1 MKKSEKMVSKK
12 TEAQE
17 FTQACENSDVQIKH
31 ITYYYSD
38 NNHGNNI
45 SKVRQLFQYGIPDM
59 YSCRITIDPKT
70 ISKWL
75 RNGMFSRPAI
85 EVMAIFSNYPNS
97 FIENEL
103 EIIKI
108 ITERAKIHTTMT
120 MKEILQE
127 VRPVFSR
134 QLRKYQTPILHE
146 LWEEFEKLP
155 EPYNSKFKKLL
166 EKTDRMLNDKPVVI
180 PFSSYEFKY
189 MLAKIKK
196 DVDNGTDLKAKR
208 VMNKLIK
215 ESLHFSNHT
224 NSDNISY
231 QKSIFMFLN
240 HIRKRSVLK
249 NNEQLSEL
257 FKETKSRIDK
267 KEIFIPFRRKSF
279 IYDLAKI
286 IEDMPDEKEKE
297 RLIGIAQKLPTSRQ
311 SLSAYILKCSTDTN
325 DKIGY
330 RLVWPSMAT
339 IEHIKPRSTGGTDDL
354 ANLGIASAIENSDR
368 KSTDFTVQ
376 LQLRPDTPVCAQKV
390 IDRLI
395 ELYKDG
401 IFEKIKLGVE
411 YIKGYADTVYEQ
423 SGHSLKL
430 NVSALN
436 F

>member
-1 MKKSEKMVSKK
+1 MKESEKKGSKK
-12 TEAQE
+12 TEAQSL
-17 FTQACENSDVQIKH
+17 TQVYENSDVQIRH
-31 ITYYYSD
+31 INYYYS
-38 NNHGNNI
+38 NENHGNNI

-59 YSCRITIDPKT
+59 YSRRITIDPKT

-75 RNGMFSRPAI
+75 RNGMFSRPAL
-85 EVMAIFSNYPNS
+85 EVMGIFANYPKS
-97 FIENEL
+97 FIDNEL
-103 EIIKI
+103 EITKI
-108 ITERAKIHTTMT
+108 ITERAKIHTNMT

-134 QLRKYQTPILHE
+134 QLRKFQTPILHE

-155 EPYNSKFKKLL
+155 EPYNSNFKKLL

-189 MLAKIKK
+189 MLAKIKQ
-196 DVDNGTDLKAKR
+196 DIDNGADAKAKR

-215 ESLHFSNHT
+215 ESMHFSNTT
-224 NSDNISY
+224 NSDNLSY

-257 FKETKSRIDK
+257 FKETKSRLDK

-279 IYDLAKI
+279 IYDLAKL
-286 IEDMPDEKEKE
+286 IEDMPDENTKE

-311 SLSAYILKCSTDTN
+311 NLSAYILKCSTDTN

-339 IEHIKPRSTGGTDDL
+339 IEHIKPRSVGGSDDL

-376 LQLRPDTPVCAQKV
+376 LQLRPDTPKYTQKV
-390 IDRLI
+390 IDKLI
-395 ELYKDG
+395 ELYNNG
-401 IFEKIKLGVE
+401 VFEKLKLSPE
-411 YIKGYADTVYEQ
+411 YISGYADTVYEQ
-423 SGHSLKL
+423 SQHLLKL
-430 NVSALN
+430 NLSALKV
-436 F
+436 

>member
-1 MKKSEKMVSKK
+1 MEKSEKKVGKK
-12 TEAQE
+12 SNAQDL
-17 FTQACENSDVQIKH
+17 TQVCENSDVQIKH
-31 ITYYYSD
+31 INYYYS
-38 NNHGNNI
+38 NENHGNNI

-59 YSCRITIDPKT
+59 YSRRITIDPKT

-85 EVMAIFSNYPNS
+85 EVMGIFANYPES

-103 EIIKI
+103 EITKI
-108 ITERAKIHTTMT
+108 ITERAKIHTNMT

-134 QLRKYQTPILHE
+134 QLRKFQTPILHE

-155 EPYNSKFKKLL
+155 EPYNSNFKKLL
-166 EKTDRMLNDKPVVI
+166 EKTDKMLNDKPVVI

-189 MLAKIKK
+189 MLAKIKT
-196 DVDNGTDLKAKR
+196 DIDNGSDAKAKR

-215 ESLHFSNHT
+215 ESLHFSNTT
-224 NSDNISY
+224 NSENLSY

-249 NNEQLSEL
+249 NNEQLTEL
-257 FKETKSRIDK
+257 FKETKSRLDK

-279 IYDLAKI
+279 IYDLAKL
-286 IEDMPDEKEKE
+286 IEDMHDEGIKEK
-297 RLIGIAQKLPTSRQ
+297 LICIAQKLPTSRQ
-311 SLSAYILKCSTDTN
+311 NLSAYILKCSTDTN

-339 IEHIKPRSTGGTDDL
+339 IEHIKPRSTGGSDDL

-376 LQLRPDTPVCAQKV
+376 LQLRPDTPKYTQKV
-390 IDRLI
+390 IDKLI
-395 ELYKDG
+395 ELYNNG
-401 IFEKIKLGVE
+401 IFEKLKLSPE
-411 YIKGYADTVYEQ
+411 YISGYADTVYEQ
-423 SGHSLKL
+423 SKHQLKL
-430 NVSALN
+430 NLSALKI
-436 F
+436 

>member
-1 MKKSEKMVSKK
+1 MKKSDKMVKQNTQS
-12 TEAQE
+12 QE
-17 FTQACENSDVQIKH
+17 LIQSCEISDEKIKH
-31 ITYYYSD
+31 IKYYYSD
-38 NNHGNNI
+38 AAHGNNI

-75 RNGMFSRPAI
+75 KNGMFSKPAI
-85 EVMAIFSNYPNS
+85 DVMTTFANYPQS

-103 EIIKI
+103 EITKI
-108 ITERAKIHTTMT
+108 ITERAKIHTHMT

-134 QLRKYQTPILHE
+134 QLRKFQTPILHE

-155 EPYNSKFKKLL
+155 EPYNSNFKKLL

-189 MLAKIKK
+189 ILTKIKK
-196 DVDNGTDLKAKR
+196 DIDNGSDLKAKK

-215 ESLHFSNHT
+215 ESMHFSNSTHH
-224 NSDNISY
+224 NNLNY
-231 QKSIFMFLN
+231 QKDIFMFLN

-249 NNEQLSEL
+249 NNEQLTQL
-257 FKETKSRIDK
+257 FAETKSRLDK

-279 IYDLAKI
+279 IYDLAKL
-286 IEDMPDEKEKE
+286 IEDLPDVETKN
-297 RLIGIAQKLPTSRQ
+297 RLLCIAQKLPTSRQ
-311 SLSAYILKCSTDTN
+311 NLSAYILKCSTDTN

-339 IEHIKPRSTGGTDDL
+339 IEHIKPRSAGGSDDL
-354 ANLGIASAIENSDR
+354 ANLGIASAVENSDR
-368 KSTDFTVQ
+368 KSTDFTIQ
-376 LQLRPDTPVCAQKV
+376 LQLRPQTPVYTQRV
-390 IDRLI
+390 IDKLI
-395 ELYKDG
+395 ELYKNG
-401 IFEKIKLGVE
+401 IFEKIKLSPE

-423 SGHSLKL
+423 SKHFL
-430 NVSALN
+430 NLDLSALN
-436 F
+436 A